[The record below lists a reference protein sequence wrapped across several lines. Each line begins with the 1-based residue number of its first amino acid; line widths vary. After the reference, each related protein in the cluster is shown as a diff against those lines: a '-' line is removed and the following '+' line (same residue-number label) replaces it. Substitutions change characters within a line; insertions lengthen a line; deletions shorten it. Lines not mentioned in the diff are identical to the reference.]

1 MASTAELTGVPL
13 LLDPETVEQ
22 HSLRRKEPDWLRAA
36 RLDAAHRFTP
46 ETWPT
51 GQEEEWR
58 RFPLK
63 DLPDGPLVSTLDH
76 LPGIQFK
83 LEPEAAAQGVIF
95 KGLLRASLDNP
106 ELVRPHIV
114 PGDGIPSHAA
124 FRAIADA
131 LWSAGSTFVHVPAD
145 VAVGRP
151 LVLEKTWPAGSD
163 AMLPRTVV
171 VVERGAA
178 VTLVED
184 LSSEG
189 SSPRIA
195 IPHLDVYAGP
205 GAHVRYVGI
214 RRFAPGVL
222 DLGFQRFRSA
232 RDSTLAVHNVFAGEG
247 RSKVGVQSD
256 IEGNG
261 GMVKLYGLVAAGDH
275 QRIDVNSF
283 QRLDGKG
290 SQSDLLFLS
299 ALYDHAKAIFY
310 GKIRVEPTSSGTGSY
325 QECRNMILS
334 DHAGADPI
342 PVLEILT
349 NDVVRCGHGATAGAL
364 TEDEL
369 FYPMSRGFHRDE
381 AQQLLVHGFFRR
393 VINELADEHVRQRVL
408 NALRPRIGNIAEMG
422 VLAA

>member
-1 MASTAELTGVPL
+1 MASTAELVSVPL
-13 LLDPETVEQ
+13 LLDPQTVEQ
-22 HSLRRKEPDWLRAA
+22 HSLRRKEPEWLRDA
-36 RLDAAHRFTP
+36 RLEAVRRFTP
-46 ETWPT
+46 ESWPT

-63 DLPDGPLVSTLDH
+63 DVPEGSLVSTLDH

-106 ELVRPHIV
+106 ELVRRHIA
-114 PGDGIPSHAA
+114 PGGGIPSHAA

-145 VAVGRP
+145 VAVDMP
-151 LVLEKTWPAGSD
+151 IVVDKVWPAGD
-163 AMLPRTVV
+163 EAMLSRTIVV
-171 VVERGAA
+171 AERGSS
-178 VTLVED
+178 VTIVED

-189 SSPRIA
+189 SSLRLA
-195 IPHLDVYAGP
+195 IPHVDLFAGP
-205 GAHVRYVGI
+205 GAKVRYVGI

-232 RDSTLAVHNVFAGEG
+232 SDSDLAIHNVFAGEG
-247 RSKVGVQSD
+247 KSKVGIESD

-261 GMVKLYGLVAAGDH
+261 ATVKLYGLVAAGDH

-283 QRLDGKG
+283 QGLDGKA
-290 SQSDLLFLS
+290 SQSDLLYLS
-299 ALYDHAKAIFY
+299 ALYDYAKAVFY
-310 GKIRVEPTSSGTGSY
+310 GKIRVEATSSGTGSY
-325 QECRNMILS
+325 QECRNMLLS

-364 TEDEL
+364 GDEDL
-369 FYPMSRGFHRDE
+369 FYAMSRGFDRDQ

-393 VINELADEHVRQRVL
+393 VINQIDDEHVRQRVL
-408 NALRPRIGNIAEMG
+408 NAVRPRIGNIAEMG
-422 VLAA
+422 ILA